1 MSDEIVAEASQ
12 KQSRVRWGCIVGV
25 GAALIVICL
34 GLLFL
39 VLALAGTFYTQ
50 PQPGDPA
57 PDFTLGT
64 YDGSTYTLSELR
76 GQVVVINFWASWCA
90 PCGEEADDLELAWQT
105 YRDRGVMFLGI
116 DYVDSGVEGLGY
128 LEQYAVTYPNGPDLR
143 SRISDAYRIQGVPE
157 TFIVNGAGTVTFF
170 AERPI
175 TYSELSAAIEAALA
189 GGGE

>member
-1 MSDEIVAEASQ
+1 MSGERAAETSQ
-12 KQSRVRWGCIVGV
+12 EQPRIRWGRIILWAIIG
-25 GAALIVICL
+25 L

-39 VLALAGTFYTQ
+39 ALALSGALSTQ

-90 PCGEEADDLELAWQT
+90 PCGEEADDLEQAWQT
-105 YRDRGVMFLGI
+105 YRDRGVIFLGI
-116 DYVDSGVEGLGY
+116 DYVDSEVEGLAY
-128 LEQYAVTYPNGPDLR
+128 LEEYAVTYPNGPDLR

-157 TFIVNGAGTVTFF
+157 TFIVNGEGTITFF
-170 AERPI
+170 VERPI
-175 TYSELSAAIEAALA
+175 TFSELSAAIEAALA
-189 GGGE
+189 APQSP